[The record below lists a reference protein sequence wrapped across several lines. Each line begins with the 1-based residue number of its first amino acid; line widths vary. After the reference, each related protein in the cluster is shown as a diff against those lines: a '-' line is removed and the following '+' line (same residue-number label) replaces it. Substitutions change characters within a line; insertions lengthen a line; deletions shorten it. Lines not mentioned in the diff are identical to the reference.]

1 MNKTERAASE
11 VLEGVVG
18 GSHADQIS
26 LFEINTALHERGF
39 GLLMVIFALVIIF
52 LPPGITAIPAL
63 PIVFFSVQMIM
74 GRDAPWLPKW
84 LGNKTIK
91 RSSLAALI
99 VKTSPKLRKVE
110 KLLRPRL
117 SFAASPTGERVIG
130 MFALTF
136 ALSIVVPLPFTN
148 FLPSMG
154 IILMSLGMLS
164 KDGIPIVLGMLVG
177 TTGITVTTMVL
188 ILGKKAVVG
197 ILGGTGLI

>member
-1 MNKTERAASE
+1 MSKEEKAASE

-39 GLLMVIFALVIIF
+39 GLLMIIFALVIIC
-52 LPPGITAIPAL
+52 LPPGLTAIPAF
-63 PIVFFSVQMIM
+63 PIVFFSIQMIM
-74 GRDAPWLPKW
+74 GKDSPWLPKW

-99 VKTSPKLRKVE
+99 VKASPKIRRVE

-130 MFALTF
+130 VFSLVF
-136 ALSIVVPLPFTN
+136 ALSIIVPLPLTN
-148 FLPSMG
+148 FLPGVG

-164 KDGIPIVLGMLVG
+164 KDGIPIVFGMLTGTVG
-177 TTGITVTTMVL
+177 LTVTTMVL
-188 ILGKKAVVG
+188 VLGKKAVVG
-197 ILGGTGLI
+197 MLGGTGLI